1 MMNNNSGHFEKNVEV
16 GKRSTVDML
25 NLYFF
30 YMQSLLPAELLSITV
45 YKEMSSGKI
54 FKFREQVLH
63 TQIKMGS
70 NVQLSGKNL

>member
-1 MMNNNSGHFEKNVEV
+1 MMDNNSGHFEKNVEV

-45 YKEMSSGKI
+45 YKDEL
-54 FKFREQVLH
+54 R
-63 TQIKMGS
+63 
-70 NVQLSGKNL
+70 KNI